1 MRLGRSR
8 RSSNVEDR
16 RGRGGFG
23 GGGGRIRM
31 GRVAGG
37 GGIGMILLAL
47 VAMFFGVDPSFLLGG
62 GQTIAP
68 ADLPRRS
75 TPENDAATDF
85 VAAVL
90 GETEDTWRPL
100 FAEFGA
106 DYQEPTLVLFE
117 DQVNSAC
124 GLASSASGPFYCPG
138 DRKVYIDL
146 VFFEELSRRFGAPGD
161 FAQAYVLAHEIGH
174 HVQTLMGISRQVQEL
189 KGQVSKT
196 EGNRLSVMQELQA
209 DCFAGVWARRAHEE
223 RGILEK
229 GDVREGLNAAAAI
242 GDDRLQKQARGYV
255 VPDSFTHGS
264 SDQRVRW
271 FERGLQSGAIDACD
285 TFNADDL

>member
-16 RGRGGFG
+16 RGGGGFG
-23 GGGGRIRM
+23 GGGRIRV

-68 ADLPRRS
+68 VELPRRS
-75 TPENDAATDF
+75 APQDDAASDF

-100 FAEFGA
+100 FAELGA

-117 DQVNSAC
+117 DQVSSAC

-146 VFFEELSRRFGAPGD
+146 VFFEELGRRFGAPGD
-161 FAQAYVLAHEIGH
+161 FAQAYVIAHEIGH

-189 KGQVSKT
+189 KNRVSKT

-271 FERGLQSGAIDACD
+271 FERGLQSGTLDACD
-285 TFNADDL
+285 TFNASDL